1 MSTANTLHPP
11 LRLLERRVRPAP
23 VIRVPEAPRERW
35 GDWCVRQVE
44 RLWAWGESARHHR
57 MGSYTAH

>member
-1 MSTANTLHPP
+1 MSTANSLHPP
-11 LRLLERRVRPAP
+11 LRLLERPVRPAP
-23 VIRVPEAPRERW
+23 MSRVAAPREPW

-44 RLWAWGESARHHR
+44 RLWAWGEGARHHR